1 METFFLAA
9 VIIIIAVTAGLLFSV
24 WFNQQKQIKKRDE
37 ILKKTLSKIEEN
49 FRNLVKEKNW
59 EQVQHILTEKFTI
72 FLHGDPYLIEGNK
85 EAINWYKAMLDE
97 IETNSVHNQVVK
109 ILTDDVA
116 VVTFTFSSRGVRGDK
131 PFEGTGK
138 TTRVWQKFNDDEWKL
153 VHEHTSYNE

>member
-9 VIIIIAVTAGLLFSV
+9 VILVIAVTAGMLFNV
-24 WFNQQKQIKKRDE
+24 WFHQQKQIKKRDE
-37 ILKKTLSKIEEN
+37 ILKKTVSRIEEN
-49 FRNLVKEKNW
+49 FRNLIKEKSW
-59 EQVQHILTEKFTI
+59 DQVQNSLTEKFTI

-85 EAINWYKAMLDE
+85 EARNWYEAMLNE
-97 IETNSVHNQVVK
+97 IETTSVHNQAVK
-109 ILTDDVA
+109 ILTEEVA

-138 TTRVWQKFNDDEWKL
+138 TTRIWQKVDDDEWKL